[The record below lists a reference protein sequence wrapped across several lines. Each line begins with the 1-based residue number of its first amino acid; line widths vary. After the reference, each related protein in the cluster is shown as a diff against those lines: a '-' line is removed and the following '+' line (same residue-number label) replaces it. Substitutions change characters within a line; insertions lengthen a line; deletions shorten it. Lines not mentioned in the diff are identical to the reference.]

1 MKKLFV
7 LSMIVLSIVF
17 FAPSFA
23 NIAQASTIAT
33 PENSA
38 TQAEIAP
45 AKKVVMI
52 HLVYTVG
59 SSVWSAREITDAY
72 NRATLAV
79 NYWNTQA
86 VPVQFKI
93 ADTAVAA
100 IGFDSLNIERAS
112 NLADSLNNAAVT
124 VYLVRDPWS
133 WYAYGFSRP
142 GKYAV
147 VAYTGIMSGVLAH
160 ELGHVLGAT
169 DQYYWNGFTW
179 GCKTQTDI
187 MCKAS
192 LVATPNAQT
201 LGEINGFG
209 W

>member
-7 LSMIVLSIVF
+7 LSLIVLSVVF

-23 NIAQASTIAT
+23 NVADASAIAT
-33 PENSA
+33 TENS
-38 TQAEIAP
+38 TVQAEIAP
-45 AKKVVMI
+45 VKKVVNI
-52 HLVYTVG
+52 NLVYTVG

-79 NYWNTQA
+79 DYWNKQA

-93 ADTAVAA
+93 AGTSTAALA
-100 IGFDSLNIERAS
+100 FDSMSIERATT
-112 NLADSLNNAAVT
+112 LADSLNSTAVT

-133 WYAYGFSRP
+133 WYAYGFSRH

-147 VAYTGIMSGVLAH
+147 VAYTGILSGVLAH

-169 DQYYWNGFTW
+169 DTYYWNGFTW

-192 LVATPNAQT
+192 LATTPNQQT
-201 LGEINGFG
+201 LNEINSFG